1 MRRRCSL
8 CGGKL
13 NGNICTECGLD
24 NSKNDDQYVTLGN
37 SGHEESLTH
46 IHTEAEKPYEGKTMT
61 RENVRKAKNAD
72 KNAKKAA
79 AKKASKNAAAGKVNP
94 AGNGYSAANASYNT
108 AGTSYSQTGNQSYSY
123 TSSSMQQSSRS
134 VKKKKKFGKFLTG
147 FVIIATLA
155 GELGGTIIHEVQN
168 YFEDYTYDDSDS
180 YTEDDPYSDV
190 QEVMPDEGELEG
202 ELYEADLTAGIYKGG
217 VHLPQGT
224 YTLTCKSGSGQV
236 ELTDSKNNIWV
247 QYNFGDDYDNTEE
260 EVSDFEVFP
269 GCYVI
274 VEDTLELHMTA
285 ENAQMNLTAIANPLT
300 ESKTVSDKFTVGKDV
315 PAGVYDVKC
324 VEGFGIF
331 DYDVTV
337 SAGYENYMGMLIGNE
352 ESGFPQELKNIVLI
366 DGTEVDLEGLTVEL
380 TPSEWIESE
389 EYESFYDNYY

>member
-1 MRRRCSL
+1 M
-8 CGGKL
+8 
-13 NGNICTECGLD
+13 
-24 NSKNDDQYVTLGN
+24 TLEN

-46 IHTEAEKPYEGKTMT
+46 VHTEEEKPYEGKTMT

-79 AKKASKNAAAGKVNP
+79 AKKV
-94 AGNGYSAANASYNT
+94 SA
-108 AGTSYSQTGNQSYSY
+108 GNQSYSY
-123 TSSSMQQSSRS
+123 TSSSMQQSIRS
-134 VKKKKKFGKFLTG
+134 VKKKKKFGKFLVG
-147 FVIIATLA
+147 FVIIAAFA

-190 QEVMPDEGELEG
+190 QEVMPDDGEV
-202 ELYEADLTAGIYKGG
+202 YEADLTTGIYKGG
-217 VHLPQGT
+217 VHIPQGT
-224 YTLTCKSGSGQV
+224 YTLTCNGGSGRV
-236 ELTDSKNNIWV
+236 ELIDSKNNIWT
-247 QYNFGDDYDNTEE
+247 QYDFGDDYEDSQE
-260 EVSDFEVFP
+260 EVSGFEVFP
-269 GCYVI
+269 GCYVV
-274 VEDTLELHMTA
+274 VEDTLELHMMA
-285 ENAQMNLTAIANPLT
+285 ENAQMDLTGISNPLT
-300 ESKTVSDKFTVGKDV
+300 ESKVVSDKFTVGKDV

-324 VEGFGIF
+324 VEGLGIF

-337 SAGYENYMGMLIGNE
+337 SAGYESYMGMLIGNE

-389 EYESFYDNYY
+389 EYESFYDNYN